1 MNSNLNNNITKALL
15 LMTIFFSPIISI
27 AQDFR
32 ILKQISL
39 DENSSIST
47 LEYGRNEYG
56 IGILNSKGIMTNE
69 QKFKLSPKDVG
80 IMGDNIFLIA
90 AKMKNGIKVTG
101 YSALLFNKKTLA
113 TKGEQELF
121 TKQNSSRISS
131 TLLKDPLNN
140 LHYVLLRETKYD
152 DGFRFFGPSIYDTK
166 FLESESIQLLSFN
179 NKLESRPI
187 EIKTEAVNAYFADA
201 CSDVKKNI
209 YLCSFTKESIMVEKF
224 DSTGKF
230 LSKLTSPFSVWKNPN
245 FDIIMN
251 IDKGNQ
257 QSLIIATR
265 CLNQDKKM
273 AHNVMCFDFA
283 SNKVMKTGEILLN
296 KDYCRAL
303 KSPNE
308 EAKGNNFSSIE
319 DLKPVQIFQDSARVI
334 VENEILY
341 DEFGGKDDPTSHNR
355 RGSIITVYYKKNFE
369 VIRDIVID
377 KRFST
382 FVEQSEGINAHLV
395 GNNLYAVTCEGSG
408 LKSYKTYVNKINLTS
423 GEVIKNEIE
432 KDDVGKGKITF
443 PSQVAWFKNNF
454 VVPFFRL
461 TSFTSKAETEF
472 MLRSY

>member
-1 MNSNLNNNITKALL
+1 MNCNFKKNIIKGLL
-15 LMTIFFSPIISI
+15 HITIFVSPIISI

-39 DENSSIST
+39 DENFSIST

-56 IGILNSKGIMTNE
+56 IGILNSRGIMTNE
-69 QKFKLSPKDVG
+69 QKFKLSPKDCG
-80 IMGDNIFLIA
+80 ILGDNIFLIA

-101 YSALLFNKKTLA
+101 YSALLFNKKSLA
-113 TKGEQELF
+113 PAGEQELI

-140 LHYVLLRETKYD
+140 VHYVLLRETKYD
-152 DGFRFFGPSIYDTK
+152 DGFSFFGPSIYDTK

-179 NKLESRPI
+179 NKLESKPI
-187 EIKTEAVNAYFADA
+187 DIKTEAINAYFADA

-230 LSKLTSPFSVWKNPN
+230 LSKLSSPFSVWKNPN

-257 QSLIIATR
+257 QSVIIATK

-273 AHNVMCFDFA
+273 AHNVICFDFA

-319 DLKPVQIFQDSARVI
+319 ELKPIQIFQDSVRVI
-334 VENEILY
+334 VEKEILY
-341 DEFGGKDDPTSHNR
+341 DESEGSGNPISHNR
-355 RGSIITVYYKKNFE
+355 RGSIITVYDKKNFE

-377 KRFST
+377 KKFST
-382 FVEQSEGINAHLV
+382 YVEQSEGINAHLV
-395 GNNLYAVTCEGSG
+395 GNILYAVTCERAG
-408 LKSYKTYVNKINLTS
+408 LLSYKTFVYNINLTS

-432 KDDVGKGKITF
+432 KEDIGKGKVTF

-454 VVPFFRL
+454 AVPFFVL
-461 TSFTSKAETEF
+461 TSFTSKTETAF